1 MWYVYI
7 LESGKDNKHYIGS
20 TNDLNRRIEEH
31 NNGFVESTSAR
42 RPLRLV
48 SYIAVETEKQA
59 RSREVPENRFR
70 FLFHKKKNL
79 PVPVVTLPQES
90 AMPSSNA

>member
-7 LESGKDNKHYIGS
+7 LESGKDSKHYIGS

-42 RPLRLV
+42 RPLRIV
-48 SYIAVETEKQA
+48 SYIAVETEEQA
-59 RSREVPENRFR
+59 HCLEK
-70 FLFHKKKNL
+70 FLKSGSGFSFIKKRIL
-79 PVPVVTLPQES
+79 QFPVLF
-90 AMPSSNA
+90 